1 MTISTDLAQRTVD
14 GVRRF
19 CDAAGVETDLLAGVA
34 ARVKPVVGWD
44 TGVLFATDPAT
55 TLFTDACVDGFDV
68 DTCAPWFH
76 HEINVDDVNLFRD
89 LAGSGSVALLSRS
102 CADPVADSARHR
114 EVMRPLGLDA
124 EVRLTADDASGT
136 WGAIELHRERGARDF
151 GDDELAL
158 LAALG
163 PVVARG
169 IRRQALA
176 RACLEGA
183 GVSTPGLVHLTR
195 DGEVRPGTE
204 AGAAWLELLAPG
216 QEQDV
221 HSALLTM
228 AALLRGPGDVT
239 SLRAR
244 TADGRWVTLHA
255 SRAWGSDDAVVIVE
269 PAGPADV
276 ADLLARA
283 HGLSPREREV
293 ALGLARGEST
303 ATLAQRLGVSP
314 HTVRDHLKN
323 VFRKTG
329 TTSRTELVSHLF
341 SQWYAERLFHP

>member
-1 MTISTDLAQRTVD
+1 MTISTDLAERTLH

-19 CDAAGVETDLLAGVA
+19 CEAAGVETDLLAGVA

-44 TGVLFATDPAT
+44 TGVFFTTDPAT
-55 TLFTDACVDGFDV
+55 TLFTDACVDGFGL

-89 LAGSGSVALLSRS
+89 LAGTGRVALLSRS

-114 EVMRPLGLDA
+114 EVMRPQGLDA

-136 WGAIELHRERGARDF
+136 WGAIEVHRERGARDF

-163 PVVARG
+163 PVVAHG

-195 DGEVRPGTE
+195 DGQVRPGTE

-216 QEQDV
+216 EQQDV

-228 AALLRGPGDVT
+228 TALLRGPGDVT
-239 SLRAR
+239 RVRAR
-244 TADGRWVTLHA
+244 AADGRWVTLHA
-255 SRAWGSDDAVVIVE
+255 SRAWGSDDAVVIIE
-269 PAGPADV
+269 PAGPSDV

-283 HGLSPREREV
+283 HGLTAREREV

-303 ATLAQRLGVSP
+303 AQLAERLGVSP

-341 SQWYAERLFHP
+341 SQWYAERLFHH